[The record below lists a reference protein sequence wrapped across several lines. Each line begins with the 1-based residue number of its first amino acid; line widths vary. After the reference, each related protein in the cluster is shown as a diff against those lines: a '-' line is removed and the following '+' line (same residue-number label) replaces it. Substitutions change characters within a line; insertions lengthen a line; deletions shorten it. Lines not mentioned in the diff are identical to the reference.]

1 MTSRIHHILTIISR
15 VLEKEALYPSKLL
28 VSTYKT
34 AWHHKQKITAG
45 TVDAMIA

>member
-15 VLEKEALYPSKLL
+15 VLEKEAYLSKLL

-34 AWHHKQKITAG
+34 TWHHKQKIAAG
-45 TVDAMIA
+45 TVDAMNA